1 MPQWF
6 KDFKLSN
13 RHCFTSAFTTPVVK
27 LLLGSSNIDEV
38 IRAFLNFLFLFYFF
52 FTKRFRTHHKA
63 LKALKAPKN
72 TKKHQKHKNAT
83 KQKHKNAN
91 KRTRIKNALKKH
103 LRGKKSF
110 IRLFAFLC
118 LRRKK
123 IEKSLQWKC
132 WSH

>member
-38 IRAFLNFLFLFYFF
+38 IRAVLNFLFLFYIF

-63 LKALKAPKN
+63 LKALKAPK
-72 TKKHQKHKNAT
+72 KHQKAPKAQKRNQT
-83 KQKHKNAN
+83 KAQK
-91 KRTRIKNALKKH
+91 
-103 LRGKKSF
+103 
-110 IRLFAFLC
+110 
-118 LRRKK
+118 RK
-123 IEKSLQWKC
+123 
-132 WSH
+132 